1 MSNHDELMQA
11 IEQACESLAQL
22 RTLVEPI
29 SGNWPPIKNEFLP
42 DNYPPF
48 NRFEW
53 LKDANANALNTL
65 YNLMAEN
72 INVEQAGEEFLSRW
86 NMRGKKE
93 VELFRAYVTD
103 LENEHY
109 IKFSDDHD
117 VNASIAKQM
126 LELLSIFE
134 ADMQKIADILS
145 PGHEKAQGQA
155 RS

>member
-1 MSNHDELMQA
+1 MSNHEALENAVKD
-11 IEQACESLAQL
+11 ACDSLAQL
-22 RTLVEPI
+22 RSLVEPI
-29 SGNWPPIKNEFLP
+29 SLNWPPIKNEFLP
-42 DNYPPF
+42 DSYPPF

-72 INVEQAGEEFLSRW
+72 ISAEQAGEEFVSRW
-86 NMRGKKE
+86 NKRGKKE

-103 LENEHY
+103 LENSHY
-109 IKFSDDHD
+109 ISFSDDRD
-117 VNASIAKQM
+117 VHASIAKQM
-126 LELLSIFE
+126 LDLLSIFE

-145 PGHEKAQGQA
+145 PEHDKGQSQV